1 LFDDDNENCHRAL
14 IFQGGGELG
23 AYEAGAYQQIYR
35 NVIQECTED
44 NLFDISACTSIG
56 AINLAI
62 LVGYYLKD
70 NNSWAGSVEKLL
82 EFWEGLMCPTIAN
95 NLFNNNTVVSS
106 TYTGSF

>member
-1 LFDDDNENCHRAL
+1 MRQAHTNKSIEMS
-14 IFQGGGELG
+14 
-23 AYEAGAYQQIYR
+23 YR
-35 NVIQECTED
+35 NAQRI
-44 NLFDISACTSIG
+44 LFDIIVCTSIG